1 MLQKVSIRDA
11 IAITRDK
18 LNNISVPVGLTKSIG
33 EPLAECASN
42 LTEILKALERG
53 VNGNGNQNG
62 TENRPDQAR
71 KGSEP

>member
-1 MLQKVSIRDA
+1 MLQKISIRDA

-33 EPLAECASN
+33 EPLAECARN

-53 VNGNGNQNG
+53 VMDNGNQNG
-62 TENRPDQAR
+62 SENRPDETRSGA
-71 KGSEP
+71 KS

>member
-1 MLQKVSIRDA
+1 MLQKISIRDA

-18 LNNISVPVGLTKSIG
+18 LSNVSVPFGLTKSIG

-53 VNGNGNQNG
+53 VNGNADQNG
-62 TENRPDQAR
+62 TENRPDEAR
-71 KGSEP
+71 AGAES

>member
-1 MLQKVSIRDA
+1 MLQKISIRDA
-11 IAITRDK
+11 IAITRDN

-53 VNGNGNQNG
+53 VMDNGNQNG
-62 TENRPDQAR
+62 TENRPDEACA
-71 KGSEP
+71 SAES